1 MRGDY
6 VPASKASLLVN
17 RSFKPGV
24 SALFVVAMSKLMFV
38 SLYKISFQ
46 SFSLVQLLQQDDV
59 NLCTYKCKM
68 VVQGEIENV

>member
-6 VPASKASLLVN
+6 VLASKASLLVN

-38 SLYKISFQ
+38 SLYKIS
-46 SFSLVQLLQQDDV
+46 SLVQLLQQDEV